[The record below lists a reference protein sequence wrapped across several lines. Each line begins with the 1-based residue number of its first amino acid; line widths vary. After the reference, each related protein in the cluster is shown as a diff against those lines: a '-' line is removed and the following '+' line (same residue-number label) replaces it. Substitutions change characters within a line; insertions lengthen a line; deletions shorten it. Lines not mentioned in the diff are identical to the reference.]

1 MLSTV
6 RVRHEVKFRQ
16 LVVVDV
22 RELTPRMRSLTFEG
36 EDLRDFPSAS
46 FDDHVKL
53 LLSASPGAPVEAPEL
68 TARGP
73 RFQGPAPI
81 MRDFTPRAFDREA
94 RRLTLEFA
102 LHTEGAASDWART
115 AKPGDR
121 VAIGGPR
128 GSMVIPLGYAW
139 HVLAGDESALPAI
152 ARRLEELPAGARVD
166 VFIET
171 VDEAERRAL
180 TSAADARVVWLRA
193 SEDAL
198 ADALRRF
205 EKPAGEGYAWAAG
218 EAASMRR
225 VRAVFRDIHGLGPA
239 NSRVSAYWKRGV
251 AEYHE
256 DFE

>member
-1 MLSTV
+1 MLSTI

-36 EDLRDFPSAS
+36 EDLCDFSSAS

-53 LLSASPGAPVEAPEL
+53 LLPASADAPVEVPEL
-68 TARGP
+68 TPSGP
-73 RFQGPAPI
+73 RFKGPAPI
-81 MRDFTPRAFDREA
+81 MRDFTPRAFDRKA

-102 LHTEGAASDWART
+102 LHAEGAASDWARA
-115 AKPGDR
+115 AKPGER

-128 GSMVIPLGYAW
+128 GSTVVPIGYAW

-152 ARRLEELPAGARVD
+152 ARRLEELPAGTRVH

-171 VDEAERRAL
+171 ADEAERRAL
-180 TSAADARVVWLRA
+180 MSATDAHVIWLRA
-193 SEDAL
+193 SEGAL
-198 ADALRRF
+198 AEALRGF

-225 VRAVFRDIHGLGPA
+225 VRAVLRDAHGLGSS

-251 AEYHE
+251 AEHHE
-256 DFE
+256 NIE